1 MSSGSEH
8 SLMQRTIWLGV
19 MAGCL
24 TAMPMMAA
32 EPKRTID
39 FNRDIRPIFSNK
51 CFQCHGPDAAE
62 RKGGTDGL
70 RLDTLAGA
78 TADLGGHA
86 AIVAKDPVASLAL
99 VRMASSDPDLVMPPA
114 STGKKVTAAELAL
127 LTEWVR
133 QGAPYAQH
141 WSYVAAVRA
150 DVPQVDDPVWSR
162 SPVDRFLRARL
173 KQEGMTPLPE
183 ADRATL
189 VRRVAL
195 DLTGLPPTR
204 ADLQAY
210 LRDQSPDAYE
220 KMVDRFLQRPA
231 YGEHWARLW
240 LDLARYADSAGY
252 ADDPARTI
260 WAYRDYVVRSFNQNK
275 RFDQFTIEQIAGDL
289 LPNPTEDQLIA
300 TAFHRNT
307 LTNSEGGT
315 NDEEFRNVAIV
326 DRVNTTFAVWM
337 GTTMACAQCHS
348 HKYDPL
354 SQEEFFRVFA
364 ILNQSQDADRRD
376 ESPLLELWSAEQ
388 LKAKA
393 DGQVELA
400 HLDQTL
406 KTVTPELVTAQQ
418 AWEAALPR
426 SLAWSTLKPSAA
438 KRQGEATLEVSD
450 NGLIRARTSAD
461 HDTYS
466 LSFQTNA
473 TRKLT
478 ALQLQTVPQTDLPG
492 GGAGFGGGNFVLTRV
507 RATIEPAAGTR
518 PQGRFVRIEIP
529 GDQKILS
536 LAEVQVFDGPDNI
549 ARSGKATQS
558 SLYPGGTPELA
569 IDGNTDGRYAEAKS
583 TTHTAVSD
591 NPWWELDLQGLR
603 AIDRVVLWNRTDA
616 GVETRL
622 SNFRVAV
629 LDEQR
634 QPVWEETVVEHPH
647 PSREFALSGTRG
659 ITWKAAFADFEQ
671 PSFLAADVIVDP
683 SAAGAKK
690 AAGWAVGGQANV
702 PHQLTLIPAAPVEI
716 PAGSTLLLSL
726 VQESQHTGHVLAAF
740 RLVATDA
747 PQAAEWSRLP
757 APIVAILQKDAG
769 QRTEAETQSLAEY
782 YRSFAPVLQPARDRL
797 TALKKQLAE
806 MKPATTVPIMR
817 EMAANQHRVTKLQH
831 RGNFLDLGQEV
842 TPGIPAVFP
851 ALPSDGPPD
860 RLALARWLVARENP
874 LTARVLV
881 NRYWEQIFGTGLVAT
896 SEEFGSQG
904 EAPSHPELLDWL
916 AVEVMDSGWDLQH
929 LLKLLV
935 TSAAYRQ
942 SSLVTP
948 ETYQHDPDNR
958 LLARGPRFRMSA
970 EMIRDQA
977 LALSGLLSPKLYG
990 PPVNPPQ
997 PRLGVSAAFGS
1008 AVDWQT
1014 SAGEDKFRRGLY
1026 TMWRRS
1032 SPYPSMATFDA
1043 PNREV
1048 CTLRRSRTNTPLQ
1061 ALVTLNDPVYIEA
1074 AQALAR
1080 RIVAE
1085 GGDSVDS
1092 RIHWAWETC
1101 LARAPTPAEQT
1112 AAAAFYQKTLEQ
1124 MTADPADAMKLA
1136 TVPLGP
1142 APAGVELP
1150 LLATWTVFANTLLN
1164 LDEVFMRR

>member
-1 MSSGSEH
+1 
-8 SLMQRTIWLGV
+8 MQRMTWFVG
-19 MAGCL
+19 MAWCL
-24 TAMPMMAA
+24 SVSQMLAA
-32 EPKRTID
+32 EPSRTID

-78 TADLGGHA
+78 TADLGGHV
-86 AIVAKDPVASLAL
+86 AIVAKDPVASVAL
-99 VRMASSDPDLVMPPA
+99 VRMASSDPDLVMPPP

-127 LTEWVR
+127 LTEWIR

-141 WSYVAAVRA
+141 WSYVAPVRGE
-150 DVPQVDDPVWSR
+150 VPSVDDPIWSR

-204 ADLQAY
+204 ADVQAF
-210 LRDQSPDAYE
+210 LSDTAPDAYE

-260 WAYRDYVVRSFNQNK
+260 WAYRDYVIRSFNQNK

-376 ESPLLELWSAEQ
+376 ESPLLDLWSAEQ
-388 LKAKA
+388 LKTKA
-393 DGQVELA
+393 DGQSELA
-400 HLDQTL
+400 QLEQTL
-406 KTVTPELVTAQQ
+406 KTPTPELATAQQ
-418 AWEAALPR
+418 AWEAGLPR
-426 SLAWSTLKPSAA
+426 SLVWSPLKPGLA
-438 KRQGEATLEVSD
+438 KRQGDATLEVSD
-450 NGLIRARTSAD
+450 DGLAQTRTAAER
-461 HDTYS
+461 DTYT
-466 LSFQTNA
+466 LSFPTE
-473 TRKLT
+473 TPRKLT
-478 ALQLQTVPQTDLPG
+478 AVQLQTLPQSDLPG
-492 GGAGFGGGNFVLTRV
+492 GGSGLGGGNFVLTRV
-507 RATIEPAAGTR
+507 RATIEPPAGTR
-518 PQGRFVRIEIP
+518 PQGRFLRIEIP
-529 GDQKILS
+529 GGQKILS
-536 LAEVQVFDGPDNI
+536 IAEVQVFDGPDNI

-558 SLYPGGTPELA
+558 STDYNGPPALA
-569 IDGNTDGRYAEAKS
+569 IDGNTDGRFTEAKS
-583 TTHTAVSD
+583 TTHTAISD
-591 NPWWELDLQGLR
+591 NPWWELDLQSVR
-603 AIDRVVLWNRTDA
+603 AIDRIVLWNRTDP
-616 GVETRL
+616 GVESRL

-634 QPVWEETVVEHPH
+634 QSIWEQTVVEHPH

-659 ITWKAAFADFEQ
+659 IAWKAAFADYEQ
-671 PSFLAADVIVDP
+671 PSFPAADVIIDP

-690 AAGWAVGGQANV
+690 VAGWAVGGQLNA
-702 PHQLTLIPAAPVEI
+702 PHQLTLIPVAPIEI
-716 PAGSTLLLSL
+716 PAGSTLQFSL
-726 VQESQHTGHVLAAF
+726 VQESQHANHLLASF
-740 RLVATDA
+740 RMVTTDD
-747 PQAAEWSRLP
+747 PHAAEWSRLP
-757 APIVAILQKDAG
+757 APVVAILQKETA
-769 QRTEAETQSLAEY
+769 QRTEAEAQSLAEY
-782 YRSFAPVLQPARDRL
+782 YRSISPALQPVRERQA
-797 TALKKQLAE
+797 ALKKQLAE
-806 MKPATTVPIMR
+806 MKPGTTVPIMR

-851 ALPSDGPPD
+851 PLPSDGPPD

-874 LTARVLV
+874 LTAPVLV
-881 NRYWEQIFGTGLVAT
+881 NRYWEQIFGIGLVAT

-916 AVEVMDSGWDLQH
+916 AVEVMDSGWDVQH

-942 SSLVTP
+942 SSLVTA
-948 ETYQHDPDNR
+948 ESYQRDPDNR

-977 LALSGLLSPKLYG
+977 LALSGLLSPKMYG

-997 PRLGVSAAFGS
+997 PRLGVNAAFGS

-1032 SPYPSMATFDA
+1032 NPYPSMSTFDA

-1061 ALVTLNDPVYIEA
+1061 ALVTLNDPVYLEA

-1101 LARAPTPAEQT
+1101 LARTPTPAEQT
-1112 AAAAFYQKTLEQ
+1112 TAAAFYKKTLDQ
-1124 MTADPADAMKLA
+1124 MTADPADATKLA

-1142 APAGVELP
+1142 APAGVDLP
-1150 LLATWTVFANTLLN
+1150 VLATWTVFANTLLN